1 MVSVM
6 EKKNR
11 SRKRD
16 TQRIKDFLRCSAGK
30 YFLALFIG
38 LIIIGFSLKWLEKN
52 FLPIRK
58 VVFIGN
64 KHISESELRT
74 LSGFSSKTSGTMTN
88 ISASSIKVSL
98 MKSPWIRNV
107 SIRRE
112 LPDVLKI
119 KVCETE
125 PLAILEMR
133 GRPFLIDNAGRLL
146 EELRGVTVPFLPV
159 ILSDPF
165 KNQESFAE
173 AVKLA
178 MVLRERNIAKE
189 RGRVEIVANR
199 DKESLSVVIDG
210 VLIKV
215 GYGEYSKK
223 FERLFELENKLRKRA
238 MAVEYID
245 LRFSDNAI
253 VKPVKEIVR

>member
-1 MVSVM
+1 MWSRV
-6 EKKNR
+6 KNR
-11 SRKRD
+11 QKKTKVFWETIR
-16 TQRIKDFLRCSAGK
+16 GK
-30 YFLALFIG
+30 ILVSSLALSL
-38 LIIIGFSLKWLEKN
+38 LILIGFSMKWLGKDI
-52 FLPIRK
+52 LSIRK

-88 ISASSIKVSL
+88 ISARSIKANL

-119 KVCETE
+119 RVHETE

-133 GRPFLIDNAGRLL
+133 GRPFLIDGSGRLL

-165 KNQESFAE
+165 KNRESFTE
-173 AVKLA
+173 AIKLA
-178 MVLRERNIAKE
+178 MVLKERNVAKE
-189 RGRVEIVANR
+189 RGRVEIIANR
-199 DKESLSVVIDG
+199 DKESISVVIDG
-210 VLIKV
+210 LVIKV
-215 GYGEYSKK
+215 GYGEYGKK
-223 FERLFELENKLRKRA
+223 FERLFELEDEIKRRA

-245 LRFSDNAI
+245 LRFSDNVI

>member
-1 MVSVM
+1 MWLRV
-6 EKKNR
+6 KNR
-11 SRKRD
+11 QKKTKVFWETFR
-16 TQRIKDFLRCSAGK
+16 GK
-30 YFLALFIG
+30 ILVSSLALSL
-38 LIIIGFSLKWLEKN
+38 LILIGFSMKWLGKDI
-52 FLPIRK
+52 LPIRK

-64 KHISESELRT
+64 KHLSEIELRN
-74 LSGFSSKTSGTMTN
+74 LSGFSGKTRGSLDISN
-88 ISASSIKVSL
+88 ISVGSIKANL

-119 KVCETE
+119 RVYETE

-133 GRPFLIDNAGRLL
+133 GRPFLIDSSGRLL

-165 KNQESFAE
+165 KNRESFTE
-173 AVKLA
+173 AIKLA
-178 MVLRERNIAKE
+178 MVLKERNVAKE
-189 RGRVEIVANR
+189 RGRVEIIANR
-199 DKESLSVVIDG
+199 DKESISVVIDG
-210 VLIKV
+210 LVIKV
-215 GYGEYSKK
+215 GYGEYGKK
-223 FERLFELENKLRKRA
+223 FERLFELEDEIRRRA

-245 LRFSDNAI
+245 LRFSDNVI